1 VPRRVSPP
9 RLALLSAL
17 VLVYSVCYVAIK
29 AGLEYAPPL
38 AFAGLRAG
46 IAGVV
51 LAVAASAR
59 SGALLP
65 PRRLWPGVVALGLLG
80 TTVGYGAMFMAPGRS
95 GAGISSVLGNMGS
108 LFLIVLGWLF
118 LGEPLSRRKL
128 EAVGVGVVGVT
139 LIAYPAVT
147 EPTLAGPTAALF
159 PLAAALAL
167 AGSAVI
173 LKRIDARDSL
183 GHVAAWQLLL
193 GAAPLLVL
201 SSWLEAGS
209 EVAWTPTFGALL
221 AFLAIVGTAA
231 ATWVWYWL
239 VQREDVGRL
248 GVFMFGVPLV
258 GLVFAWAL
266 FDEPV
271 SARTGVGALLAIGAV
286 VRVASPLAG

>member
-1 VPRRVSPP
+1 MPGRVSRP

-17 VLVYSVCYVAIK
+17 VLVYSLCYVSIK

-46 IAGVV
+46 IAGIV
-51 LAVAASAR
+51 LAMVASAR

-65 PRRLWPGVVALGLLG
+65 PRRLWVGVVALGLLG

-95 GAGISSVLGNMGS
+95 GAGISSVLGNTGS
-108 LFLIVLGWLF
+108 LFLVVLGWLF

-128 EAVGVGVVGVT
+128 EALGVGVVGMT
-139 LIAYPAVT
+139 LIAYPALT

-193 GAAPLLVL
+193 GAGPLLVL
-201 SSWLEAGS
+201 SSRLEAGA
-209 EVAWTPTFGALL
+209 EIQWTPAFGGLL

-231 ATWVWYWL
+231 ATWVWYWI

-248 GVFMFGVPLV
+248 GVFMFAVPLL
-258 GLVFAWAL
+258 GLLFAWAL

-271 SARTGVGALLAIGAV
+271 SGRTVVGALLTIVAV

>member
-1 VPRRVSPP
+1 MPGRVSPP

-17 VLVYSVCYVAIK
+17 VLVYSLCYVAIK

-38 AFAGLRAG
+38 TFAGLRAA
-46 IAGVV
+46 IAGVI
-51 LAVAASAR
+51 LALVASVR

-65 PRRLWPGVVALGLLG
+65 PRRLWAGVVALGLLG

-95 GAGISSVLGNMGS
+95 GAGISSVLGNTGS
-108 LFLIVLGWLF
+108 LFLVVLGWLF
-118 LGEPLSRRKL
+118 LSEPLSRRKL
-128 EAVGVGVVGVT
+128 EALGLGAIGVT

-147 EPTLAGPTAALF
+147 DPTLAGPTAALF

-201 SSWLEAGS
+201 SFRLEAGS
-209 EVAWTPTFGALL
+209 EIQWTPAFGGLL

-248 GVFMFGVPLV
+248 GVFMFSVPLL
-258 GLVFAWAL
+258 GLIFAWAL
-266 FDEPV
+266 FDEPA
-271 SARTGVGALLAIGAV
+271 SARTVVGALLGVVAV